1 MNRIKMLRTEK
12 NLFQKDL
19 GQIVGIT
26 DSAIGLYENE
36 KRDIPTDVA
45 KKLASYFRSIYR
57 LLIRLFRW
65 TLQ

>member
-57 LLIRLFRW
+57 LLIRLFR
-65 TLQ
+65 